1 MIRIRAAV
9 IAIAA
14 AVIATAG
21 CSSGPSPTFS
31 LSNASVDQGYT
42 CPAGATNARYDV
54 HGTIHAQNS
63 TSKAVTIAGI
73 DATMTLA
80 AVKGGWLQKIG
91 DRYDAGNATFT
102 PDSVRAGAS
111 TTINVTFSS
120 ACTGRV
126 ASGPVASADYKVTFT
141 LSTSAGRFK
150 IDSKDRHQIITG

>member
-1 MIRIRAAV
+1 VIRIRAEL
-9 IAIAA
+9 IAIA

-21 CSSGPSPTFS
+21 CSSGSSPTFS
-31 LSNASVDQGYT
+31 LNKATIDQSYT
-42 CPAGATNARYDV
+42 CPAGANNARYDV
-54 HGTIHAQNS
+54 HGTIDAHNT
-63 TSKAVTIAGI
+63 TSKAVTISTI

-80 AVKGGWLQKIG
+80 AVKGGWLEKIG

-102 PDSVRAGAS
+102 PDSVGAGAS

-126 ASGPVASADYKVTFT
+126 AGAPVASGDYAVTFT